1 MINGGDFDENINV
14 GGSDDGSV
22 GGSDD
27 GSVSSGGDEKNGG
40 MSDDD
45 DDDDDEIQGG
55 DIDDDDDDAGVGD
68 IDDDYNIDGDDID
81 DDDDKKRNSENI
93 IMENNINYEESDDD
107 DLDEDYLQKIDKE
120 TQSSIIKE
128 YHPEMIVHNRDEIK
142 TSCHII
148 RNSQGNIIDPLHKT
162 LPFVT
167 SYERAR
173 VIGER
178 AKQIESGAKP
188 FIEIPS
194 NMIDGYLIALK
205 EFESKK
211 IPFIIQRPLPN
222 GTSEYWKLS
231 DLEII

>member
-1 MINGGDFDENINV
+1 MDKNEIDFEENIEVNDSDNESDVESIDETKNIETDEEFIDEDIEEEDIDVEEKDLDENDNNDNEDH
-14 GGSDDGSV
+14 DDNDIEV
-22 GGSDD
+22 H
-27 GSVSSGGDEKNGG
+27 DESN
-40 MSDDD
+40 
-45 DDDDDEIQGG
+45 
-55 DIDDDDDDAGVGD
+55 
-68 IDDDYNIDGDDID
+68 
-81 DDDDKKRNSENI
+81 
-93 IMENNINYEESDDD
+93 IMENNINYEDSDDD
-107 DLDEDYLQKIDKE
+107 DLDEDYLQKIEKD
-120 TQSSIIKE
+120 THSSIIKE

-142 TSCHII
+142 TSCHIV

-178 AKQIESGAKP
+178 AKQIEAGAKP
-188 FIEIPS
+188 FIEVSS
-194 NMIDGYLIALK
+194 NMVDGYLIALK
-205 EFESKK
+205 EFENKK

>member
-1 MINGGDFDENINV
+1 MDKNEIDFEENIEVNDSDNESDVESIDETKNIENDEEFIDEDIEEEDIDVEEKDLDENDNNDNEDH
-14 GGSDDGSV
+14 DDNDIEV
-22 GGSDD
+22 H
-27 GSVSSGGDEKNGG
+27 DESN
-40 MSDDD
+40 
-45 DDDDDEIQGG
+45 
-55 DIDDDDDDAGVGD
+55 
-68 IDDDYNIDGDDID
+68 
-81 DDDDKKRNSENI
+81 
-93 IMENNINYEESDDD
+93 IMENNINYEDSDDD
-107 DLDEDYLQKIDKE
+107 DLDEDYLQKIEKD
-120 TQSSIIKE
+120 THSSIIKE

-142 TSCHII
+142 TSCHIV

-178 AKQIESGAKP
+178 AKQIEAGAKP
-188 FIEIPS
+188 FIEVSS
-194 NMIDGYLIALK
+194 NMVDGYLIALK
-205 EFESKK
+205 EFENKK

>member
-1 MINGGDFDENINV
+1 MDDKEEIDFNGGNNSDNDDSDIESIDEPKNV
-14 GGSDDGSV
+14 EN
-22 GGSDD
+22 
-27 GSVSSGGDEKNGG
+27 DEY
-40 MSDDD
+40 
-45 DDDDDEIQGG
+45 DDDEDEEENDVDEVIG
-55 DIDDDDDDAGVGD
+55 
-68 IDDDYNIDGDDID
+68 DGDNEEDEEEEE
-81 DDDDKKRNSENI
+81 ENENEYDEEVVPGGENN
-93 IMENNINYEESDDD
+93 IMENNINYEDSDDD

-142 TSCHII
+142 TSCHIV

-178 AKQIESGAKP
+178 AKQIEAGAKP
-188 FIEIPS
+188 FIEVSS
-194 NMIDGYLIALK
+194 NMVDGYLIALK
-205 EFESKK
+205 EFENKK

>member
-1 MINGGDFDENINV
+1 MDKNEEEIDFNEVNDSDNESDVESIDETKNIENEDEFIEDDIEENEEEDIDVEEKDLDIN
-14 GGSDDGSV
+14 
-22 GGSDD
+22 
-27 GSVSSGGDEKNGG
+27 
-40 MSDDD
+40 
-45 DDDDDEIQGG
+45 DDDE
-55 DIDDDDDDAGVGD
+55 VEEEEEELEVVP
-68 IDDDYNIDGDDID
+68 DG
-81 DDDDKKRNSENI
+81 ENN
-93 IMENNINYEESDDD
+93 IMENNINYEDSDDD
-107 DLDEDYLQKIDKE
+107 DLDEDYLQKIEKD

-142 TSCHII
+142 TSCHIV

-178 AKQIESGAKP
+178 AKQIEAGAKP
-188 FIEIPS
+188 FIEVSS
-194 NMIDGYLIALK
+194 NMVDGYLIALK
-205 EFESKK
+205 EFENKK

>member
-1 MINGGDFDENINV
+1 MDKNEIDFEENIEVNDSDNESDVESIDETKNIENDEEFIDEDIEEEDIDVEEKDLDENDNNDNEDH
-14 GGSDDGSV
+14 DDNDIEV
-22 GGSDD
+22 H
-27 GSVSSGGDEKNGG
+27 DESN
-40 MSDDD
+40 
-45 DDDDDEIQGG
+45 
-55 DIDDDDDDAGVGD
+55 
-68 IDDDYNIDGDDID
+68 
-81 DDDDKKRNSENI
+81 
-93 IMENNINYEESDDD
+93 IMENNINYEDSDDD
-107 DLDEDYLQKIDKE
+107 DLEEDYLQKIEKD
-120 TQSSIIKE
+120 THSSIIKE

-142 TSCHII
+142 TSCHIV

-178 AKQIESGAKP
+178 AKQIEAGAKP
-188 FIEIPS
+188 FIEVSS

-205 EFESKK
+205 EFENKK

>member
-1 MINGGDFDENINV
+1 MDDKEEIDFNGENNSDNDDSDIESIDETKNV
-14 GGSDDGSV
+14 ENE
-22 GGSDD
+22 
-27 GSVSSGGDEKNGG
+27 DEYY
-40 MSDDD
+40 DEVEE
-45 DDDDDEIQGG
+45 DDDDEEVVPG
-55 DIDDDDDDAGVGD
+55 DGDNEEEDDEVEEDDDDEEVVPGG
-68 IDDDYNIDGDDID
+68 
-81 DDDDKKRNSENI
+81 ENN
-93 IMENNINYEESDDD
+93 IMENNINYEDSDDD

-142 TSCHII
+142 TSCHIV

-178 AKQIESGAKP
+178 AKQIEAGAKP
-188 FIEIPS
+188 FIEVSS
-194 NMIDGYLIALK
+194 NMVDGYLIALK
-205 EFESKK
+205 EFENKK

>member
-1 MINGGDFDENINV
+1 MDDKNEIDFEEEDIEVNDSDNESVDSINIEN
-14 GGSDDGSV
+14 
-22 GGSDD
+22 
-27 GSVSSGGDEKNGG
+27 ETKEEY
-40 MSDDD
+40 
-45 DDDDDEIQGG
+45 DDEVEEE
-55 DIDDDDDDAGVGD
+55 DDEEEVVPG
-68 IDDDYNIDGDDID
+68 DGDNEEED
-81 DDDDKKRNSENI
+81 DEVEEEDDEEEVVPGSENN
-93 IMENNINYEESDDD
+93 IMENNINYEDSDDD

-142 TSCHII
+142 TSCHIV

-178 AKQIESGAKP
+178 AKQIEAGAKP
-188 FIEIPS
+188 FIEVSS
-194 NMIDGYLIALK
+194 NMVDGYLIALK
-205 EFESKK
+205 EFENKK

>member
-1 MINGGDFDENINV
+1 MINGGDFEDIINGGGSDDESI
-14 GGSDDGSV
+14 GGSDDGSDVEKIEGNDDDDEIAV
-22 GGSDD
+22 GDVDD
-27 GSVSSGGDEKNGG
+27 DEHVAVGDVDDDDYDDNDDEIASGDV
-40 MSDDD
+40 D
-45 DDDDDEIQGG
+45 DDDDDE
-55 DIDDDDDDAGVGD
+55 VTV
-68 IDDDYNIDGDDID
+68 
-81 DDDDKKRNSENI
+81 SEKN
-93 IMENNINYEESDDD
+93 IMENNINYEDSDDD

-142 TSCHII
+142 TSCHIV

-178 AKQIESGAKP
+178 AKQIEAGAKP
-188 FIEIPS
+188 FIEVSS
-194 NMIDGYLIALK
+194 NMVDGYLIALK
-205 EFESKK
+205 EFENKK

>member
-1 MINGGDFDENINV
+1 MDKNEIDFEENIEVNDSDNESDVESIDETKNIENDEEFIDEDIEEEDIDVEEKDLDENDNNDNEDH
-14 GGSDDGSV
+14 DD
-22 GGSDD
+22 
-27 GSVSSGGDEKNGG
+27 N
-40 MSDDD
+40 
-45 DDDDDEIQGG
+45 
-55 DIDDDDDDAGVGD
+55 DIEVH
-68 IDDDYNIDGDDID
+68 NES
-81 DDDDKKRNSENI
+81 N
-93 IMENNINYEESDDD
+93 IMENNINYEDSDDD
-107 DLDEDYLQKIDKE
+107 DLDEDYLQKIEKD
-120 TQSSIIKE
+120 THSSIIKE

-142 TSCHII
+142 TSCHIV

-178 AKQIESGAKP
+178 AKQIEAGAKP
-188 FIEIPS
+188 FIEVSS
-194 NMIDGYLIALK
+194 NMVDGYLIALK
-205 EFESKK
+205 EFENKK

>member
-1 MINGGDFDENINV
+1 MDKNEIDFEENIEVNDSDNESDVESIDETKNIENDEEFIDEDIEEEDIDVEEKDLDENDNNDNEDH
-14 GGSDDGSV
+14 DDNDIEV
-22 GGSDD
+22 H
-27 GSVSSGGDEKNGG
+27 DESN
-40 MSDDD
+40 
-45 DDDDDEIQGG
+45 
-55 DIDDDDDDAGVGD
+55 
-68 IDDDYNIDGDDID
+68 
-81 DDDDKKRNSENI
+81 
-93 IMENNINYEESDDD
+93 IMENNINYEDSDDD
-107 DLDEDYLQKIDKE
+107 DLDEDYLQKIEKD
-120 TQSSIIKE
+120 THSSIIKE

-142 TSCHII
+142 TSCHIV

-178 AKQIESGAKP
+178 AKQIEAGAKP
-188 FIEIPS
+188 FIEVSS

-205 EFESKK
+205 EFENKK

>member
-1 MINGGDFDENINV
+1 MDKNEIDFEENIEVNDSDNESDVESIDETKNIENDEEFIDEDIEEEDIDVEEKDLDENDNNDNEDH
-14 GGSDDGSV
+14 DD
-22 GGSDD
+22 
-27 GSVSSGGDEKNGG
+27 N
-40 MSDDD
+40 
-45 DDDDDEIQGG
+45 
-55 DIDDDDDDAGVGD
+55 DIEVH
-68 IDDDYNIDGDDID
+68 NES
-81 DDDDKKRNSENI
+81 N
-93 IMENNINYEESDDD
+93 IMENNINYEDSDDD
-107 DLDEDYLQKIDKE
+107 DLDEDYLQKIEKD
-120 TQSSIIKE
+120 THSSIIKE

-142 TSCHII
+142 TSCHIV

-178 AKQIESGAKP
+178 SKQIEAGAKP
-188 FIEIPS
+188 FIEVSS
-194 NMIDGYLIALK
+194 NMVDGYLIALK
-205 EFESKK
+205 EFENKK

>member
-14 GGSDDGSV
+14 GGSDDESV

-27 GSVSSGGDEKNGG
+27 ESVISGGDESVG
-40 MSDDD
+40 DV
-45 DDDDDEIQGG
+45 EGG
-55 DIDDDDDDAGVGD
+55 DIDDVEGGD
-68 IDDDYNIDGDDID
+68 IDDVEGGDIDEYEDDDYNIDGDDID

>member
-1 MINGGDFDENINV
+1 MDKNEIDFEENIEVNDSDNESDVESIDETKNIENDEEFIDEDIEEEDIDVEEKDLDENDNNDNEDH
-14 GGSDDGSV
+14 DDNDIEV
-22 GGSDD
+22 H
-27 GSVSSGGDEKNGG
+27 DESN
-40 MSDDD
+40 
-45 DDDDDEIQGG
+45 
-55 DIDDDDDDAGVGD
+55 
-68 IDDDYNIDGDDID
+68 
-81 DDDDKKRNSENI
+81 
-93 IMENNINYEESDDD
+93 IMENNINYEDSDDD
-107 DLDEDYLQKIDKE
+107 DLDEYYLQKIEKD
-120 TQSSIIKE
+120 THSSIIKE

-142 TSCHII
+142 TSCHIV

-178 AKQIESGAKP
+178 AKQIEAGAKP
-188 FIEIPS
+188 FIEVSS
-194 NMIDGYLIALK
+194 NMVDGYLIALK
-205 EFESKK
+205 EFENKK

>member
-1 MINGGDFDENINV
+1 MDKNEIDFEEEIEVN
-14 GGSDDGSV
+14 GSDNE
-22 GGSDD
+22 SDVD
-27 GSVSSGGDEKNGG
+27 SIDETKNIENDDEFIDEDIEEDDDIDIDEK
-40 MSDDD
+40 DL
-45 DDDDDEIQGG
+45 DDDEIN
-55 DIDDDDDDAGVGD
+55 DDDDNDDVEVVG
-68 IDDDYNIDGDDID
+68 
-81 DDDDKKRNSENI
+81 ENN
-93 IMENNINYEESDDD
+93 IMENNINYEDSDDD
-107 DLDEDYLQKIDKE
+107 DLDEDYLQKIDKD

-142 TSCHII
+142 TSCHIV

-188 FIEIPS
+188 FIEVPS

-205 EFESKK
+205 EFENKK

-222 GTSEYWKLS
+222 GVSEYWRLS

>member
-1 MINGGDFDENINV
+1 MDKNEIDFEENIEVNDSDNESDVESIDETKNIENDEEFIDEDIEEEDIDVEEKDLDENDNNDNEDH
-14 GGSDDGSV
+14 DDNDIEV
-22 GGSDD
+22 H
-27 GSVSSGGDEKNGG
+27 DESN
-40 MSDDD
+40 
-45 DDDDDEIQGG
+45 
-55 DIDDDDDDAGVGD
+55 
-68 IDDDYNIDGDDID
+68 
-81 DDDDKKRNSENI
+81 
-93 IMENNINYEESDDD
+93 IMENNINYEDSDDD
-107 DLDEDYLQKIDKE
+107 DLDEDYLQKIEKD
-120 TQSSIIKE
+120 THSSIIKE

-142 TSCHII
+142 TSCHIV

-162 LPFVT
+162 IPFVT

-178 AKQIESGAKP
+178 AKQIEAGAKP
-188 FIEIPS
+188 FIEVSS

-205 EFESKK
+205 EFENKK